1 MMTVSLQTERLLLR
15 AWREEDLEPFTA
27 LNGDPEVMRYFP
39 RLLDRDATAEVV
51 KKMRAHHDTYS
62 FGYWPI
68 EVPGVAPFIGIVG
81 LMITPF
87 KAHFTPCI
95 EVAWRLARPYWGQGY
110 ATEGARASLT
120 FAFKY
125 LPILEEV
132 VAFAVPDNQRSLGV
146 MERIGMVRGAE
157 DDFDH
162 PALAEGHSLRRH
174 CLYRMSRERWASVSA
189 DRDEAAVKV
198 LLS

>member
-1 MMTVSLQTERLLLR
+1 MAISLQTERLLLR
-15 AWREEDLEPFTA
+15 AWRDEDLEPFTA
-27 LNGDPEVMRYFP
+27 LNCDPQVMRYFP
-39 RLLDRDATAEVV
+39 RLLDRAATAKVV
-51 KKMRAHHDTYS
+51 KKMQAHHETYS

-87 KAHFTPCI
+87 RAHFTPCI

-125 LPILEEV
+125 LPVLEEV

-146 MERIGMVRGAE
+146 MERLGMVRRQE

-162 PALAEGHSLRRH
+162 PALADGHPLRRH

-189 DRDEAAVKV
+189 DDDEAAVKV
-198 LLS
+198 RLS